1 MMKLKFGIVGEYQSG
16 KSLLINC
23 LLKRPVATVGNGT
36 ATTHTIVNYHFSED
50 EYIEIIDDKL
60 NLTRDSVERLKDL
73 DIIDSI
79 RMVNVYLHSELLQY
93 YTLTDM
99 PGFGYNNKDNGV
111 AIDAL
116 QDIDYAI
123 VVVSNYKS
131 IGKESSAYIDFCLL
145 QRYNIPYYFV
155 LNCTDLIA
163 ENKWSPFE
171 ELNESI
177 AKKDMEMIDFY
188 SPISYPF
195 ENGHIPIINLM
206 WYWYSIRKNDDE
218 LLQRN
223 EIRNAIAEY
232 ELDDNQVSRED
243 IKKASN
249 FYLIDK
255 IFSVENRAFL
265 ELKKEFKEKLEKLKE
280 EVCPIGTI
288 QAFAYNLIPK
298 GWMLC
303 DGRKLNPKVHKEL
316 FRAIGTTFGGDGNNY
331 FTIPDL
337 RGRFIRGWDDAGNID
352 KERKFGSYQ
361 EDSLQEHC
369 HSFHMEAQK
378 TNKDGS
384 HDHYIGYETLYFG
397 TNTIAS
403 NNPCKSLRG
412 CEEPHVL
419 SYGDSERAIHEHKLP
434 NMEVREVCGSKKVK
448 VNVSGETRP
457 QNIALMFCIK
467 VDSLGY
473 NDNECL
479 TASTSGP
486 VSSRAQ
492 HYRFVLDW
500 SNDWAPIVT
509 VTACETAS
517 VDNPNTSTSGAKYL
531 YYGNGICKKF
541 YDKGN
546 GCYEL
551 NVDFES
557 DWGFV
562 IRTSNSTWASG
573 TKYGVAGSA
582 KLTLGIPFTLSNAGN
597 PGNIL
602 FDEIL

>member
-23 LLKRPVATVGNGT
+23 LLKRPVATVGKGT

-50 EYIEIIDDKL
+50 EYIEIIDDQL

-73 DIIDSI
+73 DIIDSV

-99 PGFGYNNKDNGV
+99 PGFGYNNKDNGA

-131 IGKESSAYIDFCLL
+131 IGKESSAYIDFCIL

-177 AKKDMEMIDFY
+177 AKKDIEMIDFY

-195 ENGHIPIINLM
+195 ENGHIPIINLI

-218 LLQRN
+218 LLQRS

-232 ELDDNQVSRED
+232 KLDDNQVSREE

-265 ELKKEFKEKLEKLKE
+265 ELKKEFKEKLEKQKE
-280 EVCPIGTI
+280 KVCPIGTI
-288 QAFAYNLIPK
+288 QAFAYNFIPK

-337 RGRFIRGWDDAGNID
+337 RDRFIRGWDDAGNID

-361 EDSLQEHC
+361 EDSLQEHSHQFKMDC
-369 HSFHMEAQK
+369 HTTDSGGSHTHDFYTEMNNVNGWGNTSVHFVYNGYTSSSK
-378 TNKDGS
+378 SRKKKVCNDGS
-384 HDHYIGYETLYFG
+384 HFHGL
-397 TNTIAS
+397 
-403 NNPCKSLRG
+403 
-412 CEEPHVL
+412 PHMSV
-419 SYGDSERAIHEHKLP
+419 GDAQNCRIQD
-434 NMEVREVCGSKKVK
+434 
-448 VNVSGETRP
+448 ETRP
-457 QNIALMFCIK
+457 KNIALMFCIK
-467 VDSLGY
+467 VDSLDY
-473 NDNECL
+473 NDDECL
-479 TASTSGP
+479 TASMSGLM
-486 VSSRAQ
+486 SSRAQ
-492 HYRFVLDW
+492 RYRFVLDW
-500 SNDWAPIVT
+500 SNDWAPTVPVT
-509 VTACETAS
+509 VCETAS
-517 VDNPNTSTSGAKYL
+517 VDNPDT
-531 YYGNGICKKF
+531 
-541 YDKGN
+541 
-546 GCYEL
+546 
-551 NVDFES
+551 
-557 DWGFV
+557 
-562 IRTSNSTWASG
+562 
-573 TKYGVAGSA
+573 
-582 KLTLGIPFTLSNAGN
+582 
-597 PGNIL
+597 
-602 FDEIL
+602 